1 MSYNHN
7 FYNDQSYGNQFTFQ
21 SNFRPPF
28 IPPPPPQPRFYMPP
42 PVVTQAPVPN
52 IISDQ
57 DFVNNFMNGFAEE
70 KKAKKPKYVSIHQV
84 RDMLRDLVMELN
96 DIKEKE
102 KQLSQKI
109 KTYSD
114 DEWAKTFGEIN
125 HKKDFINKCLSEITD
140 SHVGELRMLM
150 AKRAAKRLRLKR
162 RNTER
167 KREKEERI
175 QQLKEKSRKIDENLQ
190 KIKDSINKAKQEE
203 EAKLQADMVLKEVVR
218 KKQDARKFI
227 NKFDALKKLRKA
239 RHNTAKGRGEDVSEK
254 ESEDFMTKIDNLKAL
269 WIQKLSDY
277 EREEADL
284 QKKLSESND
293 KNTEVNETEKIIT
306 SNLEQWREEL
316 FGEKDLAP
324 QFDFNGDLGRFVE
337 VRLSLRME
345 EEGRDPPRGPSAD
358 WRVLTTAD
366 AAGTNS
372 LTGLP
377 KHGDRD
383 SEFGHPSNDR
393 PLRKFLN
400 FNDRSRTRLLP
411 APSSSSIFNLT

>member
-337 VRLSLRME
+337 VRSKWDQYVST
-345 EEGRDPPRGPSAD
+345 EGSPIPVGWVFS
-358 WRVLTTAD
+358 
-366 AAGTNS
+366 
-372 LTGLP
+372 
-377 KHGDRD
+377 
-383 SEFGHPSNDR
+383 SNHHE
-393 PLRKFLN
+393 L
-400 FNDRSRTRLLP
+400 
-411 APSSSSIFNLT
+411 